1 MHRISKH
8 KTTTYNV
15 CRSTNATAYFPS
27 EKSEIMSVCFT
38 FIGRKI
44 LLVTEENLN
53 YEKDETN
60 RNLKLDVAIV
70 INIYN
75 LPTVLYSL

>member
-1 MHRISKH
+1 
-8 KTTTYNV
+8 
-15 CRSTNATAYFPS
+15 
-27 EKSEIMSVCFT
+27 MSVCFT